1 MPCITPS
8 RELHDHDHNQDGKG
22 RSESKSRQQSNINHK
37 MRLRLLVA
45 IGTITTLCWAG
56 TTGVRA
62 EAPEFYQREDQRA
75 APDQAAGGPLVI
87 SVDAGQKA
95 GTIKALHGVNGGPLC
110 LGGTVDLSQYHRA
123 LGIPT
128 TRVHDAN
135 WPRGDVVDVHT
146 IFPVFEADAE
156 LPASY
161 RFATTD
167 EYLQSITDVGSKV
180 VYRLGESCEVSKARY
195 YVKQPPDYEQWTR
208 ICLGIIRHYNEG
220 WANGLKLNIEYFE
233 IWNEVEIGK
242 MMWTGKKDDYYRL
255 YGTASKAIKAR
266 YPALKIGGPAA
277 AGTLVMKQGELEI
290 PKFVRGFLDY
300 CKREAAPL
308 DFFTWHQYALTPSG
322 EVPVAKALRR
332 VLDAYGFTKTE
343 LHFNEWNYL
352 PGGRMDPL
360 WSRDGE
366 QMTRFFAGIGSMQA
380 TAYDACMLLAMQD
393 TPVDMMNYYS
403 GDTSFFGMFTT
414 YGLPKKPYYAFL
426 AFKALVNHPARVRVD
441 GGKQDELHAMAG
453 LRSDGRELAVL
464 LSNYQSPAS
473 QLTTEIKNL
482 PWSGPSEIELLV
494 LDEAHNLEPVRKE
507 LQDAGS
513 VRITQSLP
521 APAVLL
527 VYVRPRPQ

>member
-1 MPCITPS
+1 MSNFQFPIS
-8 RELHDHDHNQDGKG
+8 KVKRWWYSGW
-22 RSESKSRQQSNINHK
+22 RSCAAPHTTNLTYNKP
-37 MRLRLLVA
+37 MRLRPIFTLCMLTA
-45 IGTITTLCWAG
+45 LCWAG
-56 TTGVRA
+56 VTA
-62 EAPEFYQREDQRA
+62 EPAEPTEFYQREARHA
-75 APDQAAGGPLVI
+75 AADPAAGAPQVI
-87 SVDAGQKA
+87 RVDAGQKT

-110 LGGTVDLSQYHRA
+110 LGGTVDLSKYHRA
-123 LGIPT
+123 LGIPV

-135 WPRGDVVDVHT
+135 WPRGDVVDIHT
-146 IFPVFEADAE
+146 IFPVFEADADV
-156 LPASY
+156 PANY

-167 EYLQSITDVGSKV
+167 EYLQTITDVGSKI

-195 YVKQPPDYEQWTR
+195 YVKQPPDFEQWTR

-220 WANGLKLNIEYFE
+220 WANGPKLNLEYFE

-255 YGTASKAIKAR
+255 YSTVSKAIKAR

-277 AGTLVMKQGELEI
+277 AGTLLMKDGELEI
-290 PKFVRGFLDY
+290 PKFVRGFLDS
-300 CKREAAPL
+300 CKQEQAPL

-352 PGGRMDPL
+352 PGGKMDPL

-366 QMTRFFAGIGSMQA
+366 QMTRFFAGIGSMSA
-380 TAYDACMLLAMQD
+380 TAYDACMLMAMQD
-393 TPVDMMNYYS
+393 SPVDMMNYYS

-426 AFKALVNHPARVRVD
+426 AFKALVDHPLRVRVD
-441 GGKQDELHAMAG
+441 GGSPDQLHAIAG
-453 LRSDGRELAVL
+453 LRPDARELAVL

-473 QLTTEIKNL
+473 ELTTEIANL
-482 PWSGPSEIELLV
+482 PWSGPSEIELFV
-494 LDEAHNLEPVRKE
+494 VDEAHNLEPVRKE
-507 LQDAGS
+507 IVAGPS
-513 VRITQSLP
+513 VRITQALP
-521 APAVLL
+521 APGVLL
-527 VYVRPRPQ
+527 IYIRPQ